1 MWSLKNYI
9 TIAFNMDHMRVKGKT
24 TKRNKKTTGY
34 CRPIIL
40 FWENLKK
47 NVSFISY
54 HKTDILDKPN
64 KMIIIVPFV

>member
-1 MWSLKNYI
+1 MWSLKNYT

-34 CRPIIL
+34 
-40 FWENLKK
+40 FADQK

-54 HKTDILDKPN
+54 HKTDILDKPT